1 MRNKTIDCV
10 ENARK
15 DEDVAISEFLL
26 NKRQENESKK
36 FLTSEDNGKSK
47 IKR

>member
-26 NKRQENESKK
+26 NKRQEIESKK
-36 FLTSEDNGKSK
+36 CLTSEDNGKSK

>member
-1 MRNKTIDCV
+1 MRNKTIDCL

-15 DEDVAISEFLL
+15 DKDVAMSEILL
-26 NKRQENESKK
+26 NKRQEIESKK
-36 FLTSEDNGKSK
+36 CLTSEDNGKSK